1 MTDSFDLQVR
11 EKFAL
16 VEFEREQMHPYQ
28 DEAAQFA
35 TDHPFCMLMIDMG
48 LGKTVSSLTVIA
60 DLLSAFLTEKV
71 LVIGPLKVVTDTW
84 PNEIAKW
91 RHTAWMN
98 YTLLRESDD
107 DPRLAEARAR
117 ARDFGRS
124 EGLGP
129 REVQA
134 LQNRAETKERERIRR
149 ELAKSP
155 SSIHIINREGIEW
168 LVNLHAAKWPYRFVI
183 IDESSSFKDHESHRF
198 KALAKVRNT
207 PGLIKRLICLTA
219 TPAAETYEHLFAQF
233 YLLDRGERLGKDIG
247 WYRERYFTY
256 NQWSRKYKLRPGAE
270 EEILAKIA
278 DISLVMKSKDYL
290 PRDEPT
296 IIRRKVKLSP
306 EQIKQI
312 KDFEKH
318 FVLTLTD
325 GTEIEAKTA
334 AMLASMQL
342 QLASGAVYETKYVG
356 DYETEDLKKV
366 KKVHHVH
373 DHKIDTLREIFEEA
387 QTQGE
392 NILVAYY
399 WQSSLARLKK
409 AFPKAVVMDR
419 EAKHA
424 KPWNAGKIPMLLIH
438 PQSAGHG
445 LNLQKGGHILVF
457 FDLIYSLEFYL
468 QTIGRIDR
476 QGQTQPVI
484 IELLVAEGTRDELV
498 ADSNIEKQ
506 DAQEKL
512 FTILKRLI
520 RKLRGKDE
528 LIE

>member
-1 MTDSFDLQVR
+1 MTDLFDSRIAAKFELVQHER
-11 EKFAL
+11 EDMHAYQNEVVQFAL
-16 VEFEREQMHPYQ
+16 
-28 DEAAQFA
+28 
-35 TDHPFCMLMIDMG
+35 THPFCMLMIDMG
-48 LGKTVSSLTVIA
+48 LGKTVSSLTVIG
-60 DLLSAFLTEKV
+60 DLISSFQVEKV

-84 PNEIAKW
+84 PNEIAAW

-98 YTLLRESDD
+98 HTLLRESDD
-107 DPRLAEARAR
+107 DPRLADARRRAR
-117 ARDFGRS
+117 EFGRA

-129 REVQA
+129 KDIQA
-134 LQNRAETKERERIRR
+134 MATRAETAEREKIRR

-155 SSIHIINREGIEW
+155 ASIHIINRENLEW
-168 LVNLHAAKWPYRFVI
+168 LVNLHGPKWPYRMVI
-183 IDESSSFKDHESHRF
+183 VDEVSGMKDHNSHRF

-207 PGLIKRLICLTA
+207 PGLIQRLIGMTA
-219 TPAAETYEHLFAQF
+219 TPAAETYEHLFAQI

-247 WYRERYFTY
+247 WYRDRYFTHNKY
-256 NQWSRKYKLRPGAE
+256 KRKYVLRPQAE

-278 DISLVMKSKDYL
+278 DISLVMKAKDYL
-290 PRDEPT
+290 PRNEPT
-296 IIRRKVKLSP
+296 VIRRNVKLSA
-306 EQIKQI
+306 EQRQMIKT
-312 KDFEKH
+312 FEKE

-334 AMLASMQL
+334 AMLSSMLL

-356 DYETEDLKKV
+356 DYETGDLTKV

-399 WQSSLARLKK
+399 WQSSLARLTK

-419 EAKHA
+419 EAKCSKA
-424 KPWNAGKIPMLLIH
+424 WNAKKIPMLLIH

-457 FDLIYSLEFYL
+457 FDLIYSLEYYL

-476 QGQTQPVI
+476 QGQTEPVI
-484 IELLVAEGTRDELV
+484 VELLVAEGTRDVLV
-498 ADSNIEKQ
+498 ADANLAKQ

-512 FTILKRLI
+512 FSILKRLI
-520 RKLRGKDE
+520 RKLRGQEGHRD
-528 LIE
+528 